1 LPGRVAFIRFEG
13 TTAPWRDSSGT
24 SATATF
30 ERLAQQ
36 PASQTARHHEASGL
50 LECVQRPNET
60 LFVPSGW
67 WHTTLNLQ
75 PSLAITE
82 NFAAESNLDEVLA
95 ELAKRPKRTPEGRET
110 ATAHCLNALQWLVAA
125 EVAADARRRS
135 VDLGR
140 RSEAVTAT
148 RYPGPG
154 PLLRAGEN
162 NTASAVG
169 TGRVGIHGQAY
180 NYHSWAAAVRFGQNA
195 PDTHLILFLA
205 SKKDSLGAKRATAAL
220 RTAARRAVVRSSSL
234 ELVQIVEVQPSGE
247 QTRDLMRQF
256 GVTAKGSE
264 KEHRPT
270 VRVATARATLFRYS
284 PPEEVMRAL
293 VDIINTSSTDS
304 LVEEG
309 DGDNNMSEAG
319 TRLETALV
327 EWLVGIENGQAKPY
341 LTAADRRVLLALME
355 HDKK

>member
-1 LPGRVAFIRFEG
+1 MA
-13 TTAPWRDSSGT
+13 
-24 SATATF
+24 
-30 ERLAQQ
+30 
-36 PASQTARHHEASGL
+36 HHRESSGL

-125 EVAADARRRS
+125 EVAADSRRRG
-135 VDLGR
+135 V
-140 RSEAVTAT
+140 EAVTAT

-154 PLLRAGEN
+154 PVLRAGEQN
-162 NTASAVG
+162 AASAVG
-169 TGRVGIHGQAY
+169 TGRVAIHDQAI

-205 SKKDSLGAKRATAAL
+205 SKKDSLGARRATAAL
-220 RTAARRAVVRSSSL
+220 RAAARRAVVRSGSV
-234 ELVQIVEVQPSGE
+234 ELVQIVEVQPTGE

-256 GVTAKGSE
+256 GVTAGGSE
-264 KEHRPT
+264 QERRPT

-284 PPEEVMRAL
+284 PPEAVVRILA
-293 VDIINTSSTDS
+293 DIIDKSDGTESP
-304 LVEEG
+304 VEEVYD
-309 DGDNNMSEAG
+309 DGNMSQAS
-319 TRLETALV
+319 TRLETGLV
-327 EWLVGIENGQAKPY
+327 EWLLAIENGHTKPY

-355 HDKK
+355 HDNK